1 MAPEQARGHSKRL
14 TTAADVYGL
23 GAVLYELLAGQPP
36 FKGETPL
43 ETLQDVLT
51 REAVLPSRLRPGVP
65 RDLEVICLKCLE
77 KDPVRRYASAEAL
90 AEDLERWLAGKPI
103 QARATS
109 AWERGLKWVKRRP
122 AIAALSATSLLVTV
136 LGFGLVTWQWQEATT
151 NAAAEATAREEA
163 DSKGM
168 L

>member
-1 MAPEQARGHSKRL
+1 MITDLGLARRVEGDSSVTLPGAVLGTPSYMSPEQASGQGKRV
-14 TTAADVYGL
+14 TTAADIYGL
-23 GAVLYELLAGQPP
+23 GAILYELLTSRPP
-36 FKGETPL
+36 FKAATPL
-43 ETLQDVLT
+43 DTLMQVRQD
-51 REAVLPSRLRPGVP
+51 EPVLPSRLRPGVP

-122 AIAALSATSLLVTV
+122 AIVVGNADRNRPAA
-136 LGFGLVTWQWQEATT
+136 
-151 NAAAEATAREEA
+151 
-163 DSKGM
+163 DHD
-168 L
+168 